1 MSAFGRRLRR
11 DSNAVTV
18 VKIGASGHSAWNSA
32 IARSAPPAVVSQSAI
47 KANFILSRVQ
57 QFEHI
62 VGILG
67 FLGFLGFPTIFPV
80 LKRPTRPLPRKFNR
94 PLTPGTRTFVERR
107 HRRIREHRRERSRRW
122 FRRARAIILD
132 RIVAA
137 RRYIKFLIIG
147 VAILVAS
154 LLLFSPLLRVR
165 EIRVVRTEGRVDL
178 AAVLEALAPLY
189 DRHMLL
195 VSVHDVTFRVR
206 AVVPDARTVS
216 VTKSYP
222 AKLSVRI
229 ALAPLVAR
237 VRIQTSPSAGSG
249 ARVAT
254 RTGSGS
260 TASVAQQ
267 EFLTDDGLLVTAPHG
282 PASEALPTI
291 RVVDWSARPAPG
303 RPLLSPEFFDR
314 LRRAEQALTLEFGQ
328 QIVLRTVYLRAREF
342 HLDGPVVSYWF
353 DTRSTLESQ
362 LQRLRV
368 FLRAVKLS
376 DVKSYVD
383 LRLTGRVVYK

>member
-1 MSAFGRRLRR
+1 MFVLYVNRLGR
-11 DSNAVTV
+11 
-18 VKIGASGHSAWNSA
+18 
-32 IARSAPPAVVSQSAI
+32 
-47 KANFILSRVQ
+47 F
-57 QFEHI
+57 
-62 VGILG
+62 VGIFGFCG
-67 FLGFLGFPTIFPV
+67 FLGFFTLLPV
-80 LKRPTRPLPRKFNR
+80 LKRPSRPLPRKFNR

-107 HRRIREHRRERSRRW
+107 HKRIREHRRERSRRW
-122 FRRARAIILD
+122 LRRIRAIVLD
-132 RIVAA
+132 RIVAL
-137 RRYIKFLIIG
+137 RRYLKFLVIG
-147 VAILVAS
+147 AAVLVAS
-154 LLLFSPLLRVR
+154 LLLFSPLLHVR

-178 AAVLEALAPLY
+178 AAVLDALAPLY

-195 VSVHDVTFRVR
+195 VSVHDVTSRVR

-216 VTKSYP
+216 VVKSYP

-237 VRIQTSPSAGSG
+237 VRIQASPTAPGASPPSSISTGSG
-249 ARVAT
+249 ARAAAGSAG
-254 RTGSGS
+254 GSG
-260 TASVAQQ
+260 ALLAQQ

-291 RVVDWSARPAPG
+291 RIVDWSARPAPG

-314 LRRAEQALTLEFGQ
+314 LRRSEQALTLEFGQ

-342 HLDGPVVSYWF
+342 HLDGPVVSFWF

-362 LQRLRV
+362 LQRLRT
-368 FLRAVKLS
+368 FLRAVKLT

>member
-1 MSAFGRRLRR
+1 M
-11 DSNAVTV
+11 
-18 VKIGASGHSAWNSA
+18 
-32 IARSAPPAVVSQSAI
+32 
-47 KANFILSRVQ
+47 
-57 QFEHI
+57 
-62 VGILG
+62 
-67 FLGFLGFPTIFPV
+67 
-80 LKRPTRPLPRKFNR
+80 LKRPTRPLPRQFNR

-107 HRRIREHRRERSRRW
+107 HRRIRAHRRERSRRW
-122 FRRARAIILD
+122 FRRARAIVLD

-137 RRYIKFLIIG
+137 RRYLKFLAVG
-147 VAILVAS
+147 AAILVAS

-178 AAVLEALAPLY
+178 ASVLEALAPLY

-195 VSVHDVTFRVR
+195 VSVHDVTSRVR

-222 AKLSVRI
+222 ARLSVRI

-237 VRIQTSPSAGSG
+237 VRIQTSPQSPPGSPPAAASAGPSAGSG

-260 TASVAQQ
+260 AASVAQQ

-303 RPLLSPEFFDR
+303 RALLSPEFFDR

-342 HLDGPVVSYWF
+342 HLDGPVVSFWF

-362 LQRLRV
+362 LQRLRI
-368 FLRAVKLS
+368 FLRAVKIT
-376 DVKSYVD
+376 DIRSYVD